1 MFKSFVRFCKLY
13 CRSLQEIKEIDKK
26 KKKLK
31 VGKKTQIE
39 N

>member
-26 KKKLK
+26 KKIKSW
-31 VGKKTQIE
+31 
-39 N
+39 